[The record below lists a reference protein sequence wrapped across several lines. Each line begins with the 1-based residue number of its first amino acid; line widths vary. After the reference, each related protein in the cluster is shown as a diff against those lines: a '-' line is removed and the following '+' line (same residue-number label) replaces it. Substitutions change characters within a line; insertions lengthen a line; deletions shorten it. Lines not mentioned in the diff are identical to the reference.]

1 MINLLDAFKNE
12 SKFTKKIFG
21 QHFLTNQ
28 HILEEIRDSAEI
40 TPSDKVI
47 EIGPGCGVLT
57 QLFADTGAEVRA
69 VEIDGDLAEFLNR
82 YLFFYNN
89 LQIIN
94 QDALKVDF
102 NEIFE
107 GERVTFI
114 GNLPYNVSVKLFE
127 RAALRDNVKCLVFMF
142 QKEVAD
148 RLSAKPNSKAYSSL
162 SVFTSYFFNVKKVRD
177 IGGGNFWPNAGVMST
192 VLKFIPKEE
201 RLLPKEQEQHFFE
214 FARVA
219 FKQKRKTLRNNLKH
233 IDNIEDIIKSVGF
246 KESIRAEELSI
257 EDFIK
262 LYGAIDHEP
271 TT

>member
-28 HILEEIRDSAEI
+28 HILQEIVNATDV
-40 TPSDKVI
+40 TSDDNVI

-69 VEIDGDLAEFLNR
+69 VEIDSELAEFLNR
-82 YLFFYNN
+82 YLFFYKN

-94 QDALKVDF
+94 HDALTVDF
-102 NEIFE
+102 NSIFDNKE
-107 GERVTFI
+107 VIFV

-127 RAALRDNVKCLVFMF
+127 RAAFANNAKCLVFMF

-148 RLSAKPNSKAYSSL
+148 RLAAKPNSKTYSSL
-162 SVFTSYFFNVKKVRD
+162 SVFTSYMFDVKKVRD

-192 VLKFIPKEE
+192 VLKFIPKQVKLLSKDEE
-201 RLLPKEQEQHFFE
+201 QPFFE
-214 FARVA
+214 FTRLA
-219 FKQKRKTLRNNLKH
+219 FKQKRKTLRNNLKS
-233 IDNIEDIIKSVGF
+233 IDNIEEIIKSTGF
-246 KESIRAEELSI
+246 KDSIRAEELSV

-262 LYGAIDHEP
+262 LYKAIYSN
-271 TT
+271 